1 MTIKEVSEKFNLS
14 KDTLRFYEK
23 KGLIGPV
30 KKTKS
35 GIRNYEE
42 QDLKRIEFIKCMR
55 NAELPIDVL
64 KKYIDLYKS
73 GKETKEE
80 RKKLLENQQKILKAK
95 IDKMQKAYKLLTD
108 KIDLYNS
115 GKIDE
120 YLDISIK
127 KIKIKKER

>member
-80 RKKLLENQQKILKAK
+80 RKKLLENQQKILKDK
-95 IDKMQKAYKLLTD
+95 IDKMQKVYKLLTN

-127 KIKIKKER
+127 NN

>member
-80 RKKLLENQQKILKAK
+80 RKKLLENQQKILKDK
-95 IDKMQKAYKLLTD
+95 IDKMQKAYKLLTN

-127 KIKIKKER
+127 NN

>member
-35 GIRNYEE
+35 GIRDYEG

-127 KIKIKKER
+127 NN

>member
-1 MTIKEVSEKFNLS
+1 MTIKEVSKKFNLS

-127 KIKIKKER
+127 NN

>member
-1 MTIKEVSEKFNLS
+1 MTIKEVTEKFNLS

-127 KIKIKKER
+127 NN

>member
-35 GIRNYEE
+35 GIRDYEG

-127 KIKIKKER
+127 KLK

>member
-35 GIRNYEE
+35 GIRDYEG

-73 GKETKEE
+73 GKETTEE
-80 RKKLLENQQKILKAK
+80 RKKLLENQQKILKDK
-95 IDKMQKAYKLLTD
+95 IDKMQKAYKLLTN

-127 KIKIKKER
+127 NN

>member
-35 GIRNYEE
+35 GIRDYEG

-80 RKKLLENQQKILKAK
+80 RKKLLENQQKIIKAK

-120 YLDISIK
+120 YLDKLIK
-127 KIKIKKER
+127 NN

>member
-1 MTIKEVSEKFNLS
+1 M
-14 KDTLRFYEK
+14 
-23 KGLIGPV
+23 P
-30 KKTKS
+30 
-35 GIRNYEE
+35 
-42 QDLKRIEFIKCMR
+42 FISVYSTVTFSC
-55 NAELPIDVL
+55 LTTF
-64 KKYIDLYKS
+64 LYKS

-127 KIKIKKER
+127 NN

>member
-1 MTIKEVSEKFNLS
+1 
-14 KDTLRFYEK
+14 
-23 KGLIGPV
+23 
-30 KKTKS
+30 
-35 GIRNYEE
+35 
-42 QDLKRIEFIKCMR
+42 MR

-80 RKKLLENQQKILKAK
+80 RKKLLENQQKILKDK

-127 KIKIKKER
+127 KLK

>member
-35 GIRNYEE
+35 GIRDYEG

-120 YLDISIK
+120 YLDISVK
-127 KIKIKKER
+127 NN

>member
-14 KDTLRFYEK
+14 KETLRFYEK

-35 GIRNYEE
+35 GIRDYEG

-127 KIKIKKER
+127 KLK

>member
-35 GIRNYEE
+35 GIRNYEG

-95 IDKMQKAYKLLTD
+95 IDKMQKAYKLLTN

-127 KIKIKKER
+127 NN

>member
-35 GIRNYEE
+35 GIRDYEE

-95 IDKMQKAYKLLTD
+95 IDKMQKAYKLLTN

-127 KIKIKKER
+127 NN

>member
-127 KIKIKKER
+127 NN

>member
-1 MTIKEVSEKFNLS
+1 MTIKEVSKKFNLS

-55 NAELPIDVL
+55 NAELPTDVL

-127 KIKIKKER
+127 NN

>member
-14 KDTLRFYEK
+14 KETLRFYEK

-35 GIRNYEE
+35 GIRDYEG
-42 QDLKRIEFIKCMR
+42 QDLRRIEFIKCMR

-127 KIKIKKER
+127 KLK

>member
-23 KGLIGPV
+23 KDLIGPV

-80 RKKLLENQQKILKAK
+80 RKKLLENQQKILKDK
-95 IDKMQKAYKLLTD
+95 IDKMQKAYKLLTN

-127 KIKIKKER
+127 NN

>member
-95 IDKMQKAYKLLTD
+95 IDKMQKAYKLLTN

-127 KIKIKKER
+127 NN

>member
-35 GIRNYEE
+35 GIRDYEG

-95 IDKMQKAYKLLTD
+95 IDKMQKAYKLLTN

-127 KIKIKKER
+127 NN

>member
-35 GIRNYEE
+35 GIRDYEG

-80 RKKLLENQQKILKAK
+80 RKKLLENQQKILKDK
-95 IDKMQKAYKLLTD
+95 IDKMQKAYKLLTN

-127 KIKIKKER
+127 NN

>member
-80 RKKLLENQQKILKAK
+80 RKKLLENQQKILKDK

-127 KIKIKKER
+127 NN